1 MDIDRQLRKMY
12 ELTSIG
18 QTIEDI
24 RRLNL
29 QKKDASIRGEVAKRD
44 GIHREM
50 LAKATE
56 LAQYAL
62 GRKFW
67 TIDSPFA
74 ISWRDK
80 TVVFWVAGSDVIDA
94 LVVKG
99 FQVDG
104 GCESDFE

>member
-29 QKKDASIRGEVAKRD
+29 RKKDAAIRGEIAKRD

-50 LAKATE
+50 LLKATE

-62 GRKFW
+62 GRNFW
-67 TIDSPFA
+67 LIDSPFA
-74 ISWRDK
+74 VSWRDK
-80 TVVFWVAGSDVIDA
+80 TVVFWVAGENVIER
-94 LVVKG
+94 L
-99 FQVDG
+99 
-104 GCESDFE
+104 S